1 MKKLLALLMVLAS
14 ILVIVACAAPAAD
27 TAATDTAATEATTEE
42 AAPAEE
48 AAPEE
53 AAEEPITI
61 GVSLYAR
68 DQFIST
74 LEQGILAAAEAAGV
88 TVDSQEAN
96 NDTQKQQEQVRTF
109 ATKGYDVM
117 IVNLVDTST
126 AETIIAEAGD
136 TPIIFV
142 NRRPDDSILTVGKY
156 AYVGSQEWDAGKMQ
170 AEFLAGYFAGRT
182 DPINYVLFMGQLGLE
197 NTQQRTESV
206 KTELENAGF
215 TLSKVF
221 EDTAKWDRATAMDMM
236 QTFLGTGKTFDC
248 VICNNDEMA
257 LGVVEALKA
266 AGYDLGTLPVVGID
280 ATDMACESVKNGE
293 MAMTVFQDAAGQGSA
308 CVEFAVKA
316 ANGELTEQF
325 GWVPF
330 QPVTIDNVDD
340 FIK

>member
-1 MKKLLALLMVLAS
+1 MKKLIAFLMVLATV
-14 ILVIVACAAPAAD
+14 LALVACAAPAA
-27 TAATDTAATEATTEE
+27 TPAAAEPAAEA
-42 AAPAEE
+42 AAPAEAAE
-48 AAPEE
+48 APAAPAE
-53 AAEEPITI
+53 AKTFTI

-74 LEQGILAAAEAAGV
+74 LEQGILKAAEAAGV

-96 NDTQKQQEQVRTF
+96 NDTQKQAEQVRTF
-109 ATKGYDVM
+109 AAKGYDVL

-126 AETIIAEAGD
+126 AETIIAEAGGI
-136 TPIIFV
+136 PIIFV
-142 NRRPDDSILTVGKY
+142 NRRPDDAVLVEGKY

-170 AEFLAGYFAGRT
+170 AEFLAKYFAGRT

-206 KTELENAGF
+206 KTELTNAGF
-215 TLSKVF
+215 TLNKVF

-236 QTFLGTGKTFDC
+236 QTFLGTGAAFDC

-257 LGVVEALKA
+257 LGVIEALKA
-266 AGYDLGTLPVVGID
+266 GGIDLTKVPVVGID

-293 MAMTVFQDAAGQGSA
+293 MAMTVFQDAAGQGA
-308 CVEFAVKA
+308 KCIEFAKLA
-316 ANGELTEQF
+316 AEGKLTELF

-330 QPVTIDNVDD
+330 QPVTIDNVAD

>member
-1 MKKLLALLMVLAS
+1 MKKLLAVLMVLATV
-14 ILVIVACAAPAAD
+14 LAMVACAAPEAAT
-27 TAATDTAATEATTEE
+27 TAAEPATEA

-48 AAPEE
+48 TATEAP
-53 AAEEPITI
+53 AKTITI

-96 NDTQKQQEQVRTF
+96 NDTQKQAEQVRTF
-109 ATKGYDVM
+109 AAKGYDVM

-136 TPIIFV
+136 IPIIFV
-142 NRRPDDSILTVGKY
+142 NRRPDDSILVEGKY

-170 AEFLAGYFAGRT
+170 AEFLASYFAGRT

-215 TLSKVF
+215 TLNKVF

-236 QTFLGTGKTFDC
+236 QTFLGTGASFDC

-257 LGVVEALKA
+257 LGVIEALKA
-266 AGYDLGTLPVVGID
+266 ANVDLTKIPVVGID

-293 MAMTVFQDAAGQGSA
+293 MAMTVFQDAAGQGSK
-308 CVEFAVKA
+308 CVEFAKLA
-316 ANGELTEQF
+316 AEGQLTELF

-330 QPVTIDNVDD
+330 QPVTIDNVDN
-340 FIK
+340 FMK

>member
-1 MKKLLALLMVLAS
+1 MVLATVFA
-14 ILVIVACAAPAAD
+14 IAACAAPAE
-27 TAATDTAATEATTEE
+27 TATTTEEATTEVAATEE
-42 AAPAEE
+42 ATEAPA
-48 AAPEE
+48 AKT
-53 AAEEPITI
+53 ITI

-74 LEQGILAAAEAAGV
+74 LEQGILAAAETAGV

-96 NDTQKQQEQVRTF
+96 NDTQKQAEQVRTF
-109 ATKGYDVM
+109 VAKGYDVL

-142 NRRPDDSILTVGKY
+142 NRRPDDSILVEGKY

-170 AEFLAGYFAGRT
+170 AEFLATYFAGRT

-206 KTELENAGF
+206 KTELTNAGF
-215 TLSKVF
+215 TLTKVF

-236 QTFLGTGKTFDC
+236 QTFLGTGASFDC

-257 LGVVEALKA
+257 LGVIEALKA
-266 AGYDLGTLPVVGID
+266 ASVDLTKVPVVGID
-280 ATDMACESVKNGE
+280 ATAMACESVKNGE
-293 MAMTVFQDAAGQGSA
+293 MAMTVFQDAAGQGA
-308 CVEFAVKA
+308 KCVEFAKLA
-316 ANGELTEQF
+316 AEGQLTELF

-330 QPVTIDNVDD
+330 QPVTVDNVDN
-340 FIK
+340 FM

>member
-1 MKKLLALLMVLAS
+1 MKKLIAFLMVLAS
-14 ILVIVACAAPAAD
+14 VLALAACAAPAA
-27 TAATDTAATEATTEE
+27 TPAAAEPAAEA
-42 AAPAEE
+42 AAPAE
-48 AAPEE
+48 
-53 AAEEPITI
+53 AAEAPAAEKTITI

-74 LEQGILAAAEAAGV
+74 LEQGILKAAEAAGV

-96 NDTQKQQEQVRTF
+96 NDTQKQAEQVRTF
-109 ATKGYDVM
+109 AAKGYDVL

-136 TPIIFV
+136 IPIIFV
-142 NRRPDDSILTVGKY
+142 NRRPDDSILVTGKY

-170 AEFLAGYFAGRT
+170 AEFLAKYFAGRT

-206 KTELENAGF
+206 KTELTNAGF
-215 TLSKVF
+215 TLNKVF

-236 QTFLGTGKTFDC
+236 QTFLGTGAAFDC

-257 LGVVEALKA
+257 LGVIEALKA
-266 AGYDLGTLPVVGID
+266 GGIDLTKVPVVGID

-293 MAMTVFQDAAGQGSA
+293 MAMTVFQDAAGQGA
-308 CVEFAVKA
+308 KCIEFAKLA
-316 ANGELTEQF
+316 AEGKLTEQF

-330 QPVTIDNVDD
+330 QPVTIDNVAD

>member
-1 MKKLLALLMVLAS
+1 MKKLIAILMVLAS
-14 ILVIVACAAPAAD
+14 VLALVACAAPAA
-27 TAATDTAATEATTEE
+27 TAPAAEEPTAEAAAPAEPAATEAP
-42 AAPAEE
+42 AAKT
-48 AAPEE
+48 
-53 AAEEPITI
+53 ITV

-96 NDTQKQQEQVRTF
+96 NDTQKQAEQVRTF
-109 ATKGYDVM
+109 AAKGYDVL

-136 TPIIFV
+136 IPIIFV
-142 NRRPDDSILTVGKY
+142 NRRPDDSILTTGKY

-170 AEFLAGYFAGRT
+170 AEFLASYFAGRT

-197 NTQQRTESV
+197 NTQQRTDSV
-206 KTELENAGF
+206 KTELTNAGF
-215 TLSKVF
+215 TLNKVF

-236 QTFLGTGKTFDC
+236 QTFLGTGAVFDC

-257 LGVVEALKA
+257 LGVIEALKA
-266 AGYDLGTLPVVGID
+266 GGVDLTKVPVVGID

-293 MAMTVFQDAAGQGSA
+293 MAMTVFQDAAGQGA
-308 CVEFAVKA
+308 KCIEFAKLA
-316 ANGELTEQF
+316 AEGTLTEQF

-330 QPVTIDNVDD
+330 QPVTIDNVAD
-340 FIK
+340 FMK

>member
-1 MKKLLALLMVLAS
+1 MKKLLAFALILAMLLSVA
-14 ILVIVACAAPAAD
+14 ACAAPAAP
-27 TAATDTAATEATTEE
+27 
-42 AAPAEE
+42 AAPA
-48 AAPEE
+48 
-53 AAEEPITI
+53 AAEPKQAGAPDAGTEKQDQAADAEITI

-68 DQFIST
+68 DQFISN
-74 LEQGILAAAEAAGV
+74 LEQGILKAAETAGV

-109 ATKGYDVM
+109 VAKGYDVL

-142 NRRPDDSILTVGKY
+142 NRRPDDSLLTVGKY

-170 AEFLAGYFAGRT
+170 AEFLAKFFEGRT
-182 DPINYVLFMGQLGLE
+182 DPLRYVLFMGQLGLE

-215 TLSKVF
+215 TLEKVF

-236 QTFLGTGKTFDC
+236 QTFIGTGATYDV

-257 LGVVEALKA
+257 LGCIEAMKA
-266 AGYDLGTLPVVGID
+266 AKVDLTAIPVVGID
-280 ATDMACESVKNGE
+280 ATDMACESINNNE
-293 MAMTVFQDAAGQGSA
+293 MAASVFQDAAGQGVK
-308 CVEFAVKA
+308 CIEFAVMA
-316 ANGELTEQF
+316 AKGELTEQF

-330 QPVTIDNVDD
+330 QPVSKDNVAD
-340 FIK
+340 FLS